1 MAVQSFS
8 IGHAQYSHDIF
19 WYRNLF
25 YNSHFAIIESS
36 IMC

>member
-8 IGHAQYSHDIF
+8 IGHTQYSHDIF
-19 WYRNLF
+19 YRTLF
-25 YNSHFAIIESS
+25 YNSHFTIIKSS